1 MIGYN
6 IDLASA
12 LLYVFWLFFAGLI
25 WYLHRESKREGYPL
39 VSENPN
45 SRTSIVGFPAPPP
58 PKTYLMGNGEKFV
71 VAGGRPDTRPINAA
85 PVSPYPGTP
94 LDPIGDPMLAG
105 VGPGAW
111 AERSDHPDHTHEGL
125 IKIVPLRVATDYYVE
140 GRDPQPVGMAVKGAD
155 GVIAG
160 TVKDV
165 WVDRSEYLARY
176 FEVSLSGR
184 DDTVLVPHNF
194 CRVDGGKREIRVA
207 AVNAEHFASA
217 PRLKDP
223 DSVTLLEE
231 DKICAYY
238 GAGTLYA
245 TAERKEPFL

>member
-39 VSENPN
+39 VGDNPN
-45 SRTSIVGFPAPPP
+45 SRVSIVGYPAPPP
-58 PKTYLMGNGEKFV
+58 SKTYFMANGEKFV
-71 VAGGRPDTRPINAA
+71 VAGGRPDNREIKAA
-85 PVSPYPGTP
+85 PVSPYPGSP
-94 LDPIGDPMLAG
+94 LEPTGNPMLDG
-105 VGPGAW
+105 VGPAAW

-125 IKIVPLRVATDYYVE
+125 NKIVPLRVATDFYVAKE
-140 GRDPQPVGMAVKGAD
+140 DPQPVGMAVKGAD
-155 GVIAG
+155 GKVAG

-165 WVDRSEYLARY
+165 WVDRSEYLSRY
-176 FEVSLSGR
+176 FEIDLANGAGS
-184 DDTVLVPHNF
+184 VLVPNNF

-207 AVNAEHFASA
+207 AVNAEHFAMA
-217 PRLKDP
+217 PRTKNA

-231 DKICAYY
+231 DKICGFY
-238 GAGTLYA
+238 GGGTLYA